1 MFFSKKKAV
10 KTVKSTVSDTQ
21 DQLQSLRSQVEQLLN
36 QRVTPA
42 IADAADKAE
51 TAVQSARSMTNTQV
65 ENVSAQV
72 RDQPII
78 AIGIAAVVGY
88 LVGRILR

>member
-1 MFFSKKKAV
+1 MLFSKKAT
-10 KTVKSTVSDTQ
+10 KTVKDVASDTQ
-21 DQLQSLRSQVEQLLN
+21 DQIQNLRSQVEQLLN

-51 TAVQSARSMTNTQV
+51 TAVHNARTLTTTQV

-72 RDQPII
+72 RSQPII
-78 AIGIAAVVGY
+78 AIGIVAVVGY